1 MAAIPPSFLPLHN
14 FATRVT
20 LKKWRLKWDFKV
32 PDDHTEKYE

>member
-14 FATRVT
+14 FATRV
-20 LKKWRLKWDFKV
+20 KKWRLKWDFKV